1 MSNGRFSQQFGHPFD
16 RTPEPRCHST
26 LLELRSCYR
35 EMPGTIL
42 TLAQACRLTG
52 AGESRVKA
60 ALNALMEEGFLRQ
73 IALERYARAE

>member
-1 MSNGRFSQQFGHPFD
+1 MSKGHSLEQFSGTVDP
-16 RTPEPRCHST
+16 PYARCDST